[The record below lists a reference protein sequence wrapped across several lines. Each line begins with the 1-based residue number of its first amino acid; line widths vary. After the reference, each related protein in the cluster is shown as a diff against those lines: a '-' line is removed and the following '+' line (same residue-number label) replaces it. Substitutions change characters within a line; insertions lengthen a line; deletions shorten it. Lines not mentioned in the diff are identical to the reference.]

1 MLRVNEA
8 DIFALRT
15 GLDIVVYVNV
25 LIKGKNKDLQL
36 ASASLPRL
44 DCLIVCLCTMV

>member
-25 LIKGKNKDLQL
+25 LIEGNKQGLTVSFRFL
-36 ASASLPRL
+36 ASELGH
-44 DCLIVCLCTMV
+44 D